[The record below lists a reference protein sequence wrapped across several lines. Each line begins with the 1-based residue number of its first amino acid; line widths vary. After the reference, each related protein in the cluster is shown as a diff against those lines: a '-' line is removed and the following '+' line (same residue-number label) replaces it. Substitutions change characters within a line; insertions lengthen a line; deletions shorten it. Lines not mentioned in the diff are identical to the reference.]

1 MKRPS
6 FSRSIL
12 PVIAVVGI
20 IGSFAYI
27 ALSQPDTS
35 LSNPKET
42 PARTPASQ
50 RNSGSIVGTGVTEP
64 SSEIVDVAA
73 HVSGIVAKVFVQ
85 PGDQVTAGQ
94 PLLEIDSRDA
104 RAAVNEASAR
114 AATARQSI
122 AAAQTGLRVAQNQ
135 YALYQGVDDI
145 RAVSRQEVIARRDAV
160 ADARAQVAVAQA
172 QARQADAQVVQA
184 RVELDRHIVRAPAAM
199 EVLQVDTRAGE
210 YAGTQG
216 TASVLMK
223 LGATKPLH
231 VRLDIDENQIERLAL
246 GQPAVISA
254 RGDARRQVTATFV
267 RAEPLIV
274 PKRSLTNSAT
284 ERVDVRVLQ
293 LIFALPEEGQSFF
306 VGQQVDGFVPA
317 KRTVQQAPAAKEKS

>member
-6 FSRSIL
+6 FSRSVL
-12 PVIAVVGI
+12 PVIAVLGI
-20 IGSFAYI
+20 VGSFTYI
-27 ALSQPDTS
+27 AASQPDTS

-42 PARTPASQ
+42 PARTPEAQ
-50 RNSGSIVGTGVTEP
+50 RRSGSIVGTGVTEP
-64 SSEIVDVAA
+64 SSETVDVAT
-73 HVSGIVAKVFVQ
+73 HVPGVVAKVFVI
-85 PGDQVTAGQ
+85 PGEKVAAGQ
-94 PLLEIDSRDA
+94 PLLEIDARDA
-104 RAAVNEASAR
+104 RAALNEAAAR

-122 AAAQTGLRVAQNQ
+122 AAAQTSLRVAQNQ
-135 YALYQGVDDI
+135 YALYRQVDDA
-145 RAVSRQEVIARRDAV
+145 RAVSQQEVITRRDAV
-160 ADARAQVAVAQA
+160 ADARAQLGVAQA
-172 QARQADAQVVQA
+172 QARQADAQVTQA
-184 RVELDRHIVRAPAAM
+184 RVELERHTVRAPAAM

-216 TASVLMK
+216 TASILMK
-223 LGATKPLH
+223 LGATTPLH
-231 VRLDIDENQIERLAL
+231 VRLDIDENQIEKIAL

-254 RGDARRQVTATFV
+254 RGDARRQVKATFV

-293 LIFALPEEGQSFF
+293 LIFALPEDTGRFF

-317 KRTVQQAPAAKEKS
+317 KASR

>member
-6 FSRSIL
+6 FSRIIL
-12 PVIAVVGI
+12 PIIAVIGI
-20 IGSFAYI
+20 IGSVIY
-27 ALSQPDTS
+27 LLGSQPDTAMT
-35 LSNPKET
+35 NPRET

-50 RNSGSIVGTGVTEP
+50 AKTGSIVGTGVVEP
-64 SSEIVDVAA
+64 SSEVVDIAA
-73 HVSGIVAKVFVQ
+73 TVPGIVAKVFVT
-85 PGDQVTAGQ
+85 PGDQVSAGQ
-94 PLLEIDSRDA
+94 PLLEIDSRDV
-104 RAAVNEASAR
+104 RASINEAAAR

-122 AAAQTGLRVAQNQ
+122 SAAQTSLRVAQNQ
-135 YALYQGVDDI
+135 YALYAGVEDA
-145 RAVSRQEVIARRDAV
+145 RAVSRQEVITRRDAV
-160 ADARAQVAVAQA
+160 ADARAQLGVAQA
-172 QARQADAQVVQA
+172 QALQADAQVGQA
-184 RVELDRHIVRAPAAM
+184 RVELDRHVVRAPAAM

-223 LGATKPLH
+223 LGATQPLH
-231 VRLDIDENQIERLAL
+231 VRLDIDENQIEKLVI
-246 GQPAVISA
+246 GQPAAISA
-254 RGDARRQVTATFV
+254 RGDAKRQVKATFV

-293 LIFALPEEGQSFF
+293 LIFALPAEGRTFF

-317 KRTVQQAPAAKEKS
+317 KAKQ

>member
-1 MKRPS
+1 MKCPS
-6 FSRSIL
+6 FSRVIL
-12 PVIAVVGI
+12 PIIAVIGI
-20 IGSFAYI
+20 IGSIIYLFNA
-27 ALSQPDTS
+27 QPDTS

-50 RNSGSIVGTGVTEP
+50 QQTGSIVGTGVTEP
-64 SSEIVDVAA
+64 SGEVVDIATNVP
-73 HVSGIVAKVFVQ
+73 GIVTQVFVA
-85 PGDQVTAGQ
+85 PGDQVSAGQ
-94 PLLEIDSRDA
+94 ALLEIDSRSA
-104 RAAVNEASAR
+104 RAAVSEAAAR

-122 AAAQTGLRVAQNQ
+122 TAAQTGLRVAQNQ
-135 YALYQGVDDI
+135 YALYQNVDDS
-145 RAVSRQEVIARRDAV
+145 RAVSQQEVITRRGAV
-160 ADARAQVAVAQA
+160 ANARAQLAVAQA
-172 QARQADAQVVQA
+172 QAQQAEAQVAQA
-184 RVELDRHIVRAPAAM
+184 RVELARHVVRAPSAM

-216 TASVLMK
+216 SASVLMK

-231 VRLDIDENQIERLAL
+231 VRLDIDENQIEKIAI
-246 GQPAVISA
+246 GEEAVISA
-254 RGDARRQVTATFV
+254 RGDAKRQVKAVFV

-293 LIFALPEEGQSFF
+293 LIFALPEDGAQFF

-317 KRTVQQAPAAKEKS
+317 KVKQ

>member
-12 PVIAVVGI
+12 PVIAISGI
-20 IGSFAYI
+20 VGSFIYI
-27 ALSQPDTS
+27 ASSQPDTS
-35 LSNPKET
+35 LSNPRET
-42 PARTPASQ
+42 PARTPEAQ
-50 RNSGSIVGTGVTEP
+50 RRGGSIVGTGVTEP
-64 SSEIVDVAA
+64 SSETVDIAAHIPGVVATVFVVPGEQVAA
-73 HVSGIVAKVFVQ
+73 
-85 PGDQVTAGQ
+85 GQ
-94 PLLEIDSRDA
+94 ALLEIDSRDA
-104 RAAVNEASAR
+104 RAALNEAAAR
-114 AATARQSI
+114 AAAARQSI
-122 AAAQTGLRVAQNQ
+122 AAAQTALRIAQNQ
-135 YALYQGVDDI
+135 YALYQNVDDA
-145 RAVSRQEVIARRDAV
+145 RAVSQQEVITRRDAV
-160 ADARAQVAVAQA
+160 ADARAQLGVARA
-172 QARQADAQVVQA
+172 QARQADAQMMQA
-184 RVELDRHIVRAPAAM
+184 RVEVDRHTVRSPAAM

-231 VRLDIDENQIERLAL
+231 VRLDIDENQIEKVAL

-254 RGDARRQVTATFV
+254 RGDAGRQVKAVFV

-293 LIFALPEEGQSFF
+293 LIFALPEEGVGFF

-317 KRTVQQAPAAKEKS
+317 KARR

>member
-6 FSRSIL
+6 FSRTIL
-12 PVIAVVGI
+12 PVIAVTGI
-20 IGSFAYI
+20 IGSVFYLAN
-27 ALSQPDTS
+27 AQPDTS

-42 PARTPASQ
+42 PARTPDAQ
-50 RNSGSIVGTGVTEP
+50 RNTGSVVGTGVIEP
-64 SSEIVDVAA
+64 SSEVVDISA
-73 HVSGIVAKVFVQ
+73 HVSGVIAKVFVM
-85 PGDQVTAGQ
+85 PGDQVAAGQ
-94 PLLEIDSRDA
+94 PLVQIDSRTA
-104 RAAVNEASAR
+104 RAAVDEAAAR

-122 AAAQTGLRVAQNQ
+122 SAAQTSLRIAQNQ
-135 YALYQGVDDI
+135 YALYQNVDDS
-145 RAVSRQEVIARRDAV
+145 RAVSQQEVITRRDAV
-160 ADARAQVAVAQA
+160 ANARAQLGVAQA
-172 QARQADAQVVQA
+172 QARQAEAQVSQA

-216 TASVLMK
+216 SASVLMK

-231 VRLDIDENQIERLAL
+231 VRLDVDENQIEKIAL
-246 GQPAVISA
+246 GQPAIISA
-254 RGDARRQVTATFV
+254 RGDSKRQVKAIFV

-293 LIFALPEEGQSFF
+293 LIFALPQDAKSFF

-317 KRTVQQAPAAKEKS
+317 KAKR

>member
-6 FSRSIL
+6 FSRIIL
-12 PVIAVVGI
+12 PIIAVIGI
-20 IGSFAYI
+20 IGSIAY
-27 ALSQPDTS
+27 LMTSQPDTS
-35 LSNPKET
+35 LSDPKET
-42 PARTPASQ
+42 PARTPQSQ
-50 RNSGSIVGTGVTEP
+50 RQTGSIVGTGVTEP
-64 SSEIVDVAA
+64 SSEVVDIAA
-73 HVSGIVAKVFVQ
+73 HVPGVIAKVFVV
-85 PGDQVTAGQ
+85 PGDQVSAGQ
-94 PLLEIDSRDA
+94 DLLEIDSRNA
-104 RAAVNEASAR
+104 RAAVSEAVAR

-122 AAAQTGLRVAQNQ
+122 VAAQTSLRVAQNQ
-135 YALYQGVDDI
+135 YALYQQVDDT
-145 RAVSRQEVIARRDAV
+145 RAVSQQEVITRRDAV
-160 ADARAQVAVAQA
+160 ADARAQLAVAQA
-172 QARQADAQVVQA
+172 QARQAEAQAAQA

-231 VRLDIDENQIERLAL
+231 VRLDIDENQIEKIAI

-254 RGDARRQVTATFV
+254 RGDAKRQVKAVFV

-293 LIFALPEEGQSFF
+293 LIFALPEDGSQFF

-317 KRTVQQAPAAKEKS
+317 KARQ

>member
-12 PVIAVVGI
+12 PAIAIAGIVGSFI
-20 IGSFAYI
+20 YIGS
-27 ALSQPDTS
+27 SRPDTS
-35 LSNPKET
+35 LSTPDET
-42 PARTPASQ
+42 PARTPESQ
-50 RNSGSIVGTGVTEP
+50 RKTGSIVGTGVIEP
-64 SSEIVDVAA
+64 SSETVDIATHIAGV
-73 HVSGIVAKVFVQ
+73 VAKVSVAA
-85 PGDQVTAGQ
+85 GDQVAAGQ
-94 PLLEIDSRDA
+94 PLIEIDSRNA
-104 RAAVNEASAR
+104 RAVLSEALAS

-122 AAAQTGLRVAQNQ
+122 AAAQTSIRVAQNQ
-135 YALYQGVDDI
+135 YALYQMVDDQ
-145 RAVSRQEVIARRDAV
+145 RAVSQQEVITRRDAV
-160 ADARAQVAVAQA
+160 ADARAQLGVAQA
-172 QARQADAQVVQA
+172 QARQAEAQVMQA

-199 EVLQVDTRAGE
+199 QVLQVDTRAGE

-231 VRLDIDENQIERLAL
+231 VRLDIDENQIEKIAL
-246 GQPAVISA
+246 GQPAIISA
-254 RGDARRQVTATFV
+254 RGDAKRQVKAMFV

-293 LIFALPEEGQSFF
+293 LIFALPEEGGNFF

-317 KRTVQQAPAAKEKS
+317 KAKQ

>member
-6 FSRSIL
+6 FSRVIL
-12 PVIAVVGI
+12 PVIAVIGI
-20 IGSFAYI
+20 IGSIIYLMSA
-27 ALSQPDTS
+27 QPDTS
-35 LSNPKET
+35 LSDPSET
-42 PARTPASQ
+42 PARTPSSQ
-50 RNSGSIVGTGVTEP
+50 RQTGSIVGTGVTEP
-64 SSEIVDVAA
+64 SSEVVDIAA
-73 HVSGIVAKVFVQ
+73 HVPGVVAKVFVA
-85 PGDQVTAGQ
+85 PGDQVSAGQ
-94 PLLEIDSRDA
+94 ALLEIDSRNA
-104 RAAVNEASAR
+104 RAAVNEATAR

-122 AAAQTGLRVAQNQ
+122 MAAQTGLRVAQNQ
-135 YALYQGVDDI
+135 YALYQNVEDS
-145 RAVSRQEVIARRDAV
+145 RAVSQQEVITRRDAV
-160 ADARAQVAVAQA
+160 ANARMQLAVTQAQA
-172 QARQADAQVVQA
+172 QQAEAQVMQA
-184 RVELDRHIVRAPAAM
+184 QVELDRHVVRAPSAM

-216 TASVLMK
+216 SASVLMK

-231 VRLDIDENQIERLAL
+231 VRLDIDENQIEKIAI

-254 RGDARRQVTATFV
+254 RGDAQRQVKAVFV

-293 LIFALPEEGQSFF
+293 LIFAMPADGAQFF

-317 KRTVQQAPAAKEKS
+317 KAKR

>member
-6 FSRSIL
+6 FSRTIL
-12 PVIAVVGI
+12 PIIAVIGI
-20 IGSFAYI
+20 IGSIVY
-27 ALSQPDTS
+27 LMTSQPDMS

-42 PARTPASQ
+42 PARTPQSQ
-50 RNSGSIVGTGVTEP
+50 RQTGSIVGTGVTEP
-64 SSEIVDVAA
+64 SSEVVDIAA
-73 HVSGIVAKVFVQ
+73 HVPGVIAKVFVA
-85 PGDQVTAGQ
+85 PGDQA
-94 PLLEIDSRDA
+94 LLEIDSRNA
-104 RAAVNEASAR
+104 RAAVSEAVAR

-122 AAAQTGLRVAQNQ
+122 NAAQTSLRVAQNQ
-135 YALYQGVDDI
+135 YALYQNVDDT
-145 RAVSRQEVIARRDAV
+145 RAVSQQEVITRRDAV
-160 ADARAQVAVAQA
+160 ADAQAQLAVAQA
-172 QARQADAQVVQA
+172 QARQAEAQVVQA
-184 RVELDRHIVRAPAAM
+184 RVELDRHIVRAPSAM

-231 VRLDIDENQIERLAL
+231 VRLDIDENQIEKIAI

-254 RGDARRQVTATFV
+254 RGDAKRQVKAVFV

-293 LIFALPEEGQSFF
+293 LIFALPQEGSQFF

-317 KRTVQQAPAAKEKS
+317 KAKQ

>member
-1 MKRPS
+1 MNRPS
-6 FSRSIL
+6 FSRIIL
-12 PVIAVVGI
+12 PIIAIIGI
-20 IGSFAYI
+20 IGSIVY
-27 ALSQPDTS
+27 LMTSQPDTS

-42 PARTPASQ
+42 PARTPQSQ
-50 RNSGSIVGTGVTEP
+50 RQTGSIVGTGVTEP
-64 SSEIVDVAA
+64 SSEVVDIAA
-73 HVSGIVAKVFVQ
+73 HVPGVIDKVFVA
-85 PGDQVTAGQ
+85 PGDQVSAGQ
-94 PLLEIDSRDA
+94 ALLEIDSRNA
-104 RAAVNEASAR
+104 RAAVSEAVAR

-122 AAAQTGLRVAQNQ
+122 KAAQTSLQVAQNQ
-135 YALYQGVDDI
+135 YALYRQVDDP
-145 RAVSRQEVIARRDAV
+145 RAVSQQEVITRRDAV
-160 ADARAQVAVAQA
+160 ANAQAQLAVAQA
-172 QARQADAQVVQA
+172 QARQAEAQVAQA
-184 RVELDRHIVRAPAAM
+184 RVELGRHIVRAPAAM

-231 VRLDIDENQIERLAL
+231 VRLDIDENQIEKIAI

-254 RGDARRQVTATFV
+254 RGDAKRQVQAVFV

-293 LIFALPEEGQSFF
+293 LIFALPEAGDQFF

-317 KRTVQQAPAAKEKS
+317 KAKQ

>member
-6 FSRSIL
+6 FSRVIL
-12 PVIAVVGI
+12 PIIAVIGI
-20 IGSFAYI
+20 IGSIVY
-27 ALSQPDTS
+27 LMTSQPDTS

-42 PARTPASQ
+42 PARTPQSQ
-50 RNSGSIVGTGVTEP
+50 SQTGSIIGTGVTEP
-64 SSEIVDVAA
+64 SSEVVDIAA
-73 HVSGIVAKVFVQ
+73 HVPGVIVKVFVA
-85 PGDQVTAGQ
+85 PGDQVSSGQ
-94 PLLEIDSRDA
+94 ALLEIDSRNA
-104 RAAVNEASAR
+104 RAAVSEASAR

-122 AAAQTGLRVAQNQ
+122 AAAQTSLRVAQNQ

-145 RAVSRQEVIARRDAV
+145 RAVSQQEVITRRDAV
-160 ADARAQVAVAQA
+160 ADARAQLGVAQA
-172 QARQADAQVVQA
+172 QARQAEAQVEQA
-184 RVELDRHIVRAPAAM
+184 RVELDRHIVRAPSAM
-199 EVLQVDTRAGE
+199 EVLQVDARAGE

-231 VRLDIDENQIERLAL
+231 VRLDIDENQIEKIAI

-254 RGDARRQVTATFV
+254 RGDAKRQVKAMFV
-267 RAEPLIV
+267 RAEPLII

-293 LIFALPEEGQSFF
+293 LIFALPEEGSQFF

-317 KRTVQQAPAAKEKS
+317 KAKQ